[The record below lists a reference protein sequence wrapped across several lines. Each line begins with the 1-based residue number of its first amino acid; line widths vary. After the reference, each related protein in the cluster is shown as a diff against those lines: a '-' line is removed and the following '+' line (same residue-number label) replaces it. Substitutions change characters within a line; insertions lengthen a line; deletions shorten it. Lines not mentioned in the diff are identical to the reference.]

1 MVVYFT
7 IEIRISRTTPFFLIH
22 PVEYQR
28 KSAMFGRVK
37 LGALFSHAK
46 KIKISAYCWNPLV
59 GTEKTIQTSMC
70 IIKDT

>member
-1 MVVYFT
+1 MKQ
-7 IEIRISRTTPFFLIH
+7 L
-22 PVEYQR
+22 EYQR

-59 GTEKTIQTSMC
+59 RTEKTIQTSMC